1 MTAAGVKP
9 KHIRNRPEKR
19 TSPQSAT
26 GRFTRPWFT
35 RAKKR
40 ILILGLVLVVATL
53 VLYYPAI
60 HHPFV
65 NYDDNVYIT
74 ENHHVQAGLTWDTV
88 AWAFTTYDGANWH
101 PLTWL
106 SHALDWQLFQLGP
119 AGHHGTNVLL
129 HTLNVALL
137 FWILLQATGSAG
149 RSFMVAAL
157 FALHPINVESVV
169 WVAERKNLLSML
181 FFLLALGAY
190 RWYAREPRPGRYAV
204 VALFFALGLMC
215 KPQVITLPFVLLL
228 WDYWPLRRM
237 ATGHQAAFDTPD
249 NSPALAKSGL
259 ERDTPPRSFSQLL
272 LEKLPLVA
280 LSAISAVVTMNAQRV
295 GGGINPEL
303 SLVARVAN
311 SIVCYARYVGKAF
324 WPTRLAPMYPHPGNS
339 LAKWEVLSAL
349 LFLLVVT
356 ALVIAGRRRR
366 YLPVGWLWFL
376 GTLIPMIGLVQV
388 GRQAMADRYAYL
400 PFIGLFIMTCW
411 GIADCVGAISRQFA
425 QNEIPPGP
433 KPAQKKAILGTA
445 EAVPLQNRINET
457 PSNRQPIGTIL
468 LATVGAGVLVALVL
482 VAHRQIDYWGD
493 NVTLWSHTL
502 QVTNRNYEAEED
514 LGEALVARGEQ
525 AQAMPHFYQATE
537 IDPRRTLPYM
547 YIAVYDQEHG
557 KLQDAI
563 EQYRKAISV
572 SPNKSTSARAFGN
585 MGHAYLQLGDMGQA
599 SENLQE
605 ATRLDPHNMEMWI
618 DLGLAKQK
626 SGDLAGAI
634 QAYSEGVT
642 VKPTDVGYLLLARA
656 LEQSGRQGEAAT
668 ATQRA
673 KVLSANFAQAQRFA
687 DRILGQ

>member
-1 MTAAGVKP
+1 VKP
-9 KHIRNRPEKR
+9 KHLRNKPEKR

-26 GRFTRPWFT
+26 GRFTRLRFI

-40 ILILGLVLVVATL
+40 TLILGLVLVVATL

-65 NYDDNVYIT
+65 NYDDDGYVT
-74 ENHHVQAGLTWDTV
+74 ENHHVQSGLTWDTV
-88 AWAFTTYDGANWH
+88 AWAFTSYDQANWH
-101 PLTWL
+101 PVTWL
-106 SHALDWQLFQLGP
+106 SHALDWQLFQLDP

-129 HTLNVALL
+129 HALNVAVL

-204 VALFFALGLMC
+204 VAFFFALGLMA

-237 ATGHQAAFDTPD
+237 FADGGPVATGTEIAF
-249 NSPALAKSGL
+249 
-259 ERDTPPRSFSQLL
+259 PPRSFLNLL

-303 SLVARVAN
+303 SLAARLAN
-311 SIVCYARYVGKAF
+311 AVVCYARYVGKAV

-356 ALVIAGRRRR
+356 ALVIAARRHR

-400 PFIGLFIMTCW
+400 PFIGLFIMICW
-411 GIADCVGAISRQFA
+411 GVADCVVASSRWLESRRGLTTVGA
-425 QNEIPPGP
+425 
-433 KPAQKKAILGTA
+433 
-445 EAVPLQNRINET
+445 ET
-457 PSNRQPIGTIL
+457 DNSRQPISAIL
-468 LATVGAGVLVALVL
+468 LATVCAGVLVALVL

-514 LGEALVARGEQ
+514 LGEALLEKGEQ
-525 AQAMPHFYQATE
+525 ADALIHFYQATE
-537 IDPRRTLPYM
+537 IDPRRTLPHM
-547 YIAVYDQEHG
+547 HIAVYDQEHG
-557 KLQDAI
+557 KLQEAI

-572 SPNKSTSARAFGN
+572 SQNSSTNARAFSN
-585 MGHAYLQLGDMGQA
+585 MGHAYLQLGNMAQA

-605 ATRLDPHNMEMWI
+605 AVRLDPHKMEIWI

-634 QAYSEGVT
+634 QAYSEGVK

-656 LEQSGRQGEAAT
+656 LQQSGHQDEAAT

-673 KVLSANFAQAQRFA
+673 KALSANFAGAQRVA
-687 DRILGQ
+687 DQILGQ

>member
-1 MTAAGVKP
+1 VTAAGVKP
-9 KHIRNRPEKR
+9 KHLRNKPEKR

-26 GRFTRPWFT
+26 GRFTRLRFI

-40 ILILGLVLVVATL
+40 TLILGLVLVVATL

-65 NYDDNVYIT
+65 NYDDDGYVT
-74 ENHHVQAGLTWDTV
+74 ENHHVQSGLTWDTV
-88 AWAFTTYDGANWH
+88 AWAFTSYDQANWH
-101 PLTWL
+101 PVTWL
-106 SHALDWQLFQLGP
+106 SHALDWQLFQLDP

-129 HTLNVALL
+129 HALNVAVL

-204 VALFFALGLMC
+204 VAFFFALGLMA

-237 ATGHQAAFDTPD
+237 FADGGPVATGTEIAF
-249 NSPALAKSGL
+249 
-259 ERDTPPRSFSQLL
+259 PPRSFLNLL

-303 SLVARVAN
+303 SLAARLAN
-311 SIVCYARYVGKAF
+311 AVVCYARYVGKAV

-356 ALVIAGRRRR
+356 ALVIAARRHR

-400 PFIGLFIMTCW
+400 PFIGLFIMICW
-411 GIADCVGAISRQFA
+411 GVADCVVASSRWLESRRGLTTVGA
-425 QNEIPPGP
+425 
-433 KPAQKKAILGTA
+433 
-445 EAVPLQNRINET
+445 ET
-457 PSNRQPIGTIL
+457 DNSRQPISAIL
-468 LATVGAGVLVALVL
+468 LATVCAGVLVALVL

-514 LGEALVARGEQ
+514 LGEALLEKGEQ
-525 AQAMPHFYQATE
+525 ADALIHFYQATE
-537 IDPRRTLPYM
+537 IDPRRTLPHM
-547 YIAVYDQEHG
+547 HIAVYDQEHG
-557 KLQDAI
+557 KLQEAI

-572 SPNKSTSARAFGN
+572 SQNSSTNARAFSN
-585 MGHAYLQLGDMGQA
+585 MGHAYLQLGNMAQA

-605 ATRLDPHNMEMWI
+605 AVRLDPHKMEIWI

-634 QAYSEGVT
+634 QAYSEGVK

-656 LEQSGRQGEAAT
+656 LQQSGHQDEAAT

-673 KVLSANFAQAQRFA
+673 KALSANFAGAQRVA
-687 DRILGQ
+687 DQILGQ

>member
-9 KHIRNRPEKR
+9 KHLRNKPEKR

-26 GRFTRPWFT
+26 GRFTRLRFI

-40 ILILGLVLVVATL
+40 TLILGLVLVVATL

-65 NYDDNVYIT
+65 NYDDDGYVT
-74 ENHHVQAGLTWDTV
+74 ENHHVQSGLTWDTV
-88 AWAFTTYDGANWH
+88 AWAFTSYDQANWH
-101 PLTWL
+101 PVTWL
-106 SHALDWQLFQLGP
+106 SHALDWQLFQLDP

-129 HTLNVALL
+129 HALNVAVL

-204 VALFFALGLMC
+204 VAFFFALGLMA

-237 ATGHQAAFDTPD
+237 FADGGPVATGTEIAF
-249 NSPALAKSGL
+249 
-259 ERDTPPRSFSQLL
+259 PPRSFLNLL

-303 SLVARVAN
+303 SLAARLAN
-311 SIVCYARYVGKAF
+311 AVVCYARYVGKAV

-356 ALVIAGRRRR
+356 ALVIAARRHR

-400 PFIGLFIMTCW
+400 PFIGLFIMICW
-411 GIADCVGAISRQFA
+411 GVADCVVASSRWLESRRGLTTVGA
-425 QNEIPPGP
+425 
-433 KPAQKKAILGTA
+433 
-445 EAVPLQNRINET
+445 ET
-457 PSNRQPIGTIL
+457 DNSRQPISAIL
-468 LATVGAGVLVALVL
+468 LATVCAGVLVALVL

-514 LGEALVARGEQ
+514 LGEALLEKGEQ
-525 AQAMPHFYQATE
+525 ADALIHFYQATE
-537 IDPRRTLPYM
+537 IDPRRTLPHM
-547 YIAVYDQEHG
+547 HIAVYDQEHG
-557 KLQDAI
+557 KLQEAI

-572 SPNKSTSARAFGN
+572 SQNSSTNARAFSN
-585 MGHAYLQLGDMGQA
+585 MGHAYLQLGNMAQA

-605 ATRLDPHNMEMWI
+605 AVRLDPHKMEIWI

-634 QAYSEGVT
+634 QAYSEGVK

-656 LEQSGRQGEAAT
+656 LQQSGHQDEAAT

-673 KVLSANFAQAQRFA
+673 KALSANFAGAQRVA
-687 DRILGQ
+687 DQILGQ